1 MINSKNIFFL
11 AVLFSIFAI
20 LSAFF
25 MQYVLG
31 HAPCKLCTYQR
42 IPYYIII
49 LVGLITLFFPKII
62 KLTIFLLIFLL
73 LAEFLVSNYHTLST
87 YEVISYSGCQS
98 AEIPNDINQ
107 LKEALMSDTLIVN
120 CSNANLKYF
129 GIPLSIYNSFFSL
142 MFLIV
147 IAFNAYK
154 EKNQKAETSR

>member
-1 MINSKNIFFL
+1 MINSKNIFYL

-20 LSAFF
+20 SSAFF

-31 HAPCKLCTYQR
+31 HDPCKLCTYQR

-49 LVGLITLFFPKII
+49 LIGLITFLFPKII
-62 KLTIFLLIFLL
+62 KITSFLLIFLL
-73 LAEFLVSNYHTLST
+73 LAEFLASNYHTLST
-87 YEVISYSGCQS
+87 FEVISYSGCQS
-98 AEIPNDINQ
+98 AEIPGDINQ
-107 LKEALMSDTLIVN
+107 LKEALMSDALIVN

-147 IAFNAYK
+147 IVFNAYK
-154 EKNQKAETSR
+154 EKNQKA

>member
-1 MINSKNIFFL
+1 MINSKNIFYL

-31 HAPCKLCTYQR
+31 HDPCKLCTYQR

-49 LVGLITLFFPKII
+49 LIGLITFLFPKII
-62 KLTIFLLIFLL
+62 KITSFLLIFLL

-87 YEVISYSGCQS
+87 FEVISYSGCQS
-98 AEIPNDINQ
+98 AEIPSDINV
-107 LKEALMSDTLIVN
+107 LKEALISDTLIVN

-147 IAFNAYK
+147 IVFYAKK
-154 EKNQKAETSR
+154 EKNQKT

>member
-1 MINSKNIFFL
+1 MINSKNIFLL

-62 KLTIFLLIFLL
+62 KLTSFLLIFLL

-147 IAFNAYK
+147 IVFNAYK

>member
-62 KLTIFLLIFLL
+62 KLTSFFLIFLL

-87 YEVISYSGCQS
+87 YEIISYSGCQS
-98 AEIPNDINQ
+98 AEIPSDINQ

-147 IAFNAYK
+147 IVFNAYK
-154 EKNQKAETSR
+154 EKNQKA

>member
-1 MINSKNIFFL
+1 MINSKNIFYL

-20 LSAFF
+20 SSAFF

-31 HAPCKLCTYQR
+31 HDPCKLCTYQR

-49 LVGLITLFFPKII
+49 LIGLITFLFPKII
-62 KLTIFLLIFLL
+62 KITSFLLIFLL
-73 LAEFLVSNYHTLST
+73 LAEFLASNYHTLST
-87 YEVISYSGCQS
+87 FEVISYTGCQS
-98 AEIPNDINQ
+98 AEIPSDINV

-147 IAFNAYK
+147 IVFNAYK
-154 EKNQKAETSR
+154 EKNQKA

>member
-25 MQYVLG
+25 MQYVMG

-49 LVGLITLFFPKII
+49 LIGLITFFFPKII
-62 KLTIFLLIFLL
+62 KLTSFLLIFLL

-87 YEVISYSGCQS
+87 YEIISYSGCQS

-147 IAFNAYK
+147 IVFNAYK
-154 EKNQKAETSR
+154 EKNKKA

>member
-11 AVLFSIFAI
+11 VVLFSIFAI
-20 LSAFF
+20 SSALF

-42 IPYYIII
+42 IPYYLII
-49 LVGLITLFFPKII
+49 LIGLITFFFPKII
-62 KLTIFLLIFLL
+62 KLTFFLIIFLL
-73 LAEFLVSNYHTLST
+73 LAEFFAANYHTLST
-87 YEVISYSGCQS
+87 YEIISYSGCQS
-98 AEIPNDINQ
+98 AEIPSDINQ

-147 IAFNAYK
+147 IVFNAYK
-154 EKNQKAETSR
+154 EKNQKA

>member
-11 AVLFSIFAI
+11 AVLFSTFAI

-25 MQYVLG
+25 MQYVMG

-49 LVGLITLFFPKII
+49 LIGLITLFFPKII
-62 KLTIFLLIFLL
+62 KLTSFLLIFLL

-98 AEIPNDINQ
+98 AEIPSDINQ
-107 LKEALMSDTLIVN
+107 LKEALMSDTLIIN

-142 MFLIV
+142 LFLIV

-154 EKNQKAETSR
+154 EKNQKT

>member
-1 MINSKNIFFL
+1 MINSKNIFYL

-31 HAPCKLCTYQR
+31 HDPCKLCTYQR

-49 LVGLITLFFPKII
+49 LIGLITFLFPKII
-62 KLTIFLLIFLL
+62 KITSFLLIFLL

-87 YEVISYSGCQS
+87 FEVISYSGCQS
-98 AEIPNDINQ
+98 AEIPSDINV

-120 CSNANLKYF
+120 CTNANLKYF

-154 EKNQKAETSR
+154 EKN

>member
-1 MINSKNIFFL
+1 MKCKSKNIFYL

-31 HAPCKLCTYQR
+31 HDPCKLCTYQR

-49 LVGLITLFFPKII
+49 LIGLITFLFPKII
-62 KLTIFLLIFLL
+62 KITSFLLIFLL

-87 YEVISYSGCQS
+87 FEVISYSGCQS
-98 AEIPNDINQ
+98 AEIPNDINE
-107 LKEALMSDTLIVN
+107 LKESLMSDALIVN
-120 CSNANLKYF
+120 CTNANLKYF

-142 MFLIV
+142 MILIV
-147 IAFNAYK
+147 IVINAYK
-154 EKNQKAETSR
+154 EKNQKT

>member
-62 KLTIFLLIFLL
+62 KLTSFLLIFLL

-98 AEIPNDINQ
+98 AEIPSDINE

-147 IAFNAYK
+147 IVFNAYK
-154 EKNQKAETSR
+154 EKNQKA

>member
-1 MINSKNIFFL
+1 MINSKHIFFL
-11 AVLFSIFAI
+11 AVLFSTFAI

-49 LVGLITLFFPKII
+49 LIGLITLFFPKII
-62 KLTIFLLIFLL
+62 KITSFLLIFLL
-73 LAEFLVSNYHTLST
+73 MAEFLVSNYHTLST

-147 IAFNAYK
+147 IVFYAYK
-154 EKNQKAETSR
+154 EKNKKT

>member
-31 HAPCKLCTYQR
+31 HAPCKLCIYQR

-62 KLTIFLLIFLL
+62 NLTSFLLIFLL

-107 LKEALMSDTLIVN
+107 LKEALMSDTLIVD

-129 GIPLSIYNSFFSL
+129 GIPLSIYNSFFSI

-147 IAFNAYK
+147 IVFYAYK
-154 EKNQKAETSR
+154 EKNQKA

>member
-1 MINSKNIFFL
+1 MINSKNIFLL

-62 KLTIFLLIFLL
+62 KLTSFLLIFLL

-154 EKNQKAETSR
+154 EKNQKT

>member
-31 HAPCKLCTYQR
+31 HVPCKLCTYQR

-62 KLTIFLLIFLL
+62 KLTSFLLIFLL

-154 EKNQKAETSR
+154 EKKQKAETSR

>member
-1 MINSKNIFFL
+1 MINSKNIFYL
-11 AVLFSIFAI
+11 AVSFSTFAI

-62 KLTIFLLIFLL
+62 KLTSFLLILL
-73 LAEFLVSNYHTLST
+73 QLAEFLVSNYHTLST
-87 YEVISYSGCQS
+87 FEVISYSGCQS
-98 AEIPNDINQ
+98 AEIPSDINV

-120 CSNANLKYF
+120 CSNANLEYF

-147 IAFNAYK
+147 IVFNAYK
-154 EKNQKAETSR
+154 EKNQKA

>member
-1 MINSKNIFFL
+1 MINSKNIFNL

-31 HAPCKLCTYQR
+31 HDPCKLCTYQR

-49 LVGLITLFFPKII
+49 LIGLITFLFPKII
-62 KLTIFLLIFLL
+62 KITSFLLIFLL

-87 YEVISYSGCQS
+87 FEVISYSGCQS
-98 AEIPNDINQ
+98 AEIPSDINV

-147 IAFNAYK
+147 ITFNAYK
-154 EKNQKAETSR
+154 EKNQKT

>member
-11 AVLFSIFAI
+11 TVLFSIFAI

-31 HAPCKLCTYQR
+31 HAPCRLCTYQR
-42 IPYYIII
+42 IPYYVII
-49 LVGLITLFFPKII
+49 LIGLATLFFPRII
-62 KLTIFLLIFLL
+62 KLSFILLIFLL
-73 LAEFLVSNYHTLST
+73 IAEFLISNYHTLST
-87 YEVISYSGCQS
+87 LEIINYSGCQS

-107 LKEALMSDTLIVN
+107 LKAALMSDTLIVN
-120 CSNANLKYF
+120 CSNANLEYF

-147 IAFNAYK
+147 IAFNAHK
-154 EKNQKAETSR
+154 EKSKKT

>member
-1 MINSKNIFFL
+1 MINSKNIFYL

-31 HAPCKLCTYQR
+31 HDPCKLCTYQR

-49 LVGLITLFFPKII
+49 LIGLITFLFPKII
-62 KLTIFLLIFLL
+62 KITSFLLIFLL

-87 YEVISYSGCQS
+87 FEVISYSGCQS
-98 AEIPNDINQ
+98 AEIPSDINQ
-107 LKEALMSDTLIVN
+107 LKEALMSDTLTVN

-142 MFLIV
+142 MFLII
-147 IAFNAYK
+147 IALNAHK
-154 EKNQKAETSR
+154 EKSKKT

>member
-49 LVGLITLFFPKII
+49 LIGLITLFFPKII
-62 KLTIFLLIFLL
+62 KLTSFLLIFLL

-98 AEIPNDINQ
+98 AEIPSDINL

-147 IAFNAYK
+147 IVFNAYK
-154 EKNQKAETSR
+154 EKNQKA

>member
-49 LVGLITLFFPKII
+49 LFGLITFFFPKII
-62 KLTIFLLIFLL
+62 KLTSFLLIFLL

-98 AEIPNDINQ
+98 AEIPSDISQ
-107 LKEALMSDTLIVN
+107 LKEALMSDALIVN

-129 GIPLSIYNSFFSL
+129 GIPLSVYNSFFSI

-147 IAFNAYK
+147 IVFYVHK
-154 EKNQKAETSR
+154 EKNQKA

>member
-11 AVLFSIFAI
+11 AVLFSTFAI

-25 MQYVLG
+25 MQYVMG

-49 LVGLITLFFPKII
+49 LIGLITLFFPKII
-62 KLTIFLLIFLL
+62 KLTSFLLIFLL

-98 AEIPNDINQ
+98 AEIPSDINQ

-147 IAFNAYK
+147 IVFNAYK
-154 EKNQKAETSR
+154 EKNQKA

>member
-62 KLTIFLLIFLL
+62 KLTSFLLIFLL
-73 LAEFLVSNYHTLST
+73 LAEFLVSNYHTLIT

-98 AEIPNDINQ
+98 AEIPSDINQ
-107 LKEALMSDTLIVN
+107 LKEALMSDTLNVN

-147 IAFNAYK
+147 IVFNAYK
-154 EKNQKAETSR
+154 EKNQKA

>member
-62 KLTIFLLIFLL
+62 KLTSFLLIFLL

-154 EKNQKAETSR
+154 EKNQKA

>member
-1 MINSKNIFFL
+1 MLNSKNLFFL
-11 AVLFSIFAI
+11 TVLFSIFAI

-25 MQYVLG
+25 MQYALG

-42 IPYYIII
+42 IPYYVII
-49 LVGLITLFFPKII
+49 LIGLVTFFFPKII
-62 KLTIFLLIFLL
+62 KLSSLMLVSLLI
-73 LAEFLVSNYHTLST
+73 AEFFISNYHTLST
-87 YEVISYSGCQS
+87 YEIISYSGCQS

-129 GIPLSIYNSFFSL
+129 GIPLSLYNSFFSM

-147 IAFNAYK
+147 IILYAYK
-154 EKNQKAETSR
+154 EKNRKT

>member
-11 AVLFSIFAI
+11 AVLFSTFAI

-49 LVGLITLFFPKII
+49 LVGLITLFFPKIL
-62 KLTIFLLIFLL
+62 KLTSFLLIFLL
-73 LAEFLVSNYHTLST
+73 LAEFLISNYHTLST

-147 IAFNAYK
+147 IVFNAYK
-154 EKNQKAETSR
+154 EKNQKA

>member
-62 KLTIFLLIFLL
+62 KLTSFLLIFLL
-73 LAEFLVSNYHTLST
+73 LAEFLISNYHTLST

-147 IAFNAYK
+147 IVFNAYK
-154 EKNQKAETSR
+154 EKNQKA

>member
-1 MINSKNIFFL
+1 MINPKNIFFL

-25 MQYVLG
+25 MQYVMG

-49 LVGLITLFFPKII
+49 LIGLITFFFPKII
-62 KLTIFLLIFLL
+62 KLTSFLLIFLL

-87 YEVISYSGCQS
+87 YEIISYSGCQS

-147 IAFNAYK
+147 IVFNAYK
-154 EKNQKAETSR
+154 EKNQKA

>member
-25 MQYVLG
+25 MQYVMG

-49 LVGLITLFFPKII
+49 LIGLITFFFPKII
-62 KLTIFLLIFLL
+62 KLTSFLLIFLL

-98 AEIPNDINQ
+98 AEIPSDVNQ
-107 LKEALMSDTLIVN
+107 LKEALMSDALIVN

-147 IAFNAYK
+147 IVFNAYK
-154 EKNQKAETSR
+154 EKNQKT

>member
-1 MINSKNIFFL
+1 MINSKNIFYL

-31 HAPCKLCTYQR
+31 HDPCKLCTYQR

-49 LVGLITLFFPKII
+49 LIGLITFLFPKII
-62 KLTIFLLIFLL
+62 KITSFLLIFLL

-87 YEVISYSGCQS
+87 FEVISYSGCQS
-98 AEIPNDINQ
+98 AEIPSDINV
-107 LKEALMSDTLIVN
+107 LKEALMSDDLIVN
-120 CSNANLKYF
+120 CTNANLKYF

-154 EKNQKAETSR
+154 EKNQKT

>member
-1 MINSKNIFFL
+1 MINSKNIFYL
-11 AVLFSIFAI
+11 TVLFSIFAI

-25 MQYVLG
+25 MQYILG

-49 LVGLITLFFPKII
+49 LIGLITFFFPKII
-62 KLTIFLLIFLL
+62 KLTSFLIIFLL

-98 AEIPNDINQ
+98 AEIPSDVNQ

-129 GIPLSIYNSFFSL
+129 GIPLSIYNSFFSF
-142 MFLIV
+142 MFLILIV
-147 IAFNAYK
+147 VNAYK
-154 EKNQKAETSR
+154 EKNQKT

>member
-1 MINSKNIFFL
+1 MINSKNIFYL

-31 HAPCKLCTYQR
+31 HDPCKLCTYQR

-49 LVGLITLFFPKII
+49 LIGLITFLFPKII
-62 KLTIFLLIFLL
+62 KITSFLLIFLL

-87 YEVISYSGCQS
+87 FEVISYSGCQS
-98 AEIPNDINQ
+98 AEIPSDINV

-120 CSNANLKYF
+120 CTNANLEYF

-147 IAFNAYK
+147 IVLNAYK
-154 EKNQKAETSR
+154 EKNQKA